1 MHHSSHR
8 SAAAAPAPV
17 RYNMYGFI
25 HKALRAFMADTLLRL
40 GRMDLADARE
50 VDATLQQVRELL
62 QFCRVHLDDENR
74 FVHPALEAC
83 EPGSAARIAGE
94 HVHHEE
100 DIALL
105 LEQVDALEQLRVD
118 DAAGEAANNLYRW
131 FALFVGENF
140 QHMDYEEREHNAV
153 LWAHYSDAQLQA
165 IEGALVASLPPQAS
179 ALGLRWMLPSLNHAE
194 RLQLLGGIRANA
206 PDHVFG
212 GALALARAHLDEQD
226 WRKLS
231 AALALPAAQAA

>member
-1 MHHSSHR
+1 
-8 SAAAAPAPV
+8 V

-25 HKALRAFMADTLLRL
+25 HKALRAFMTDTLLRL
-40 GRMDLADARE
+40 GRMDLTDAGE
-50 VDATLQQVRELL
+50 VDATLRQARDLL
-62 QFCRVHLDDENR
+62 GFCRVHLDDENR

-100 DIALL
+100 DITLL
-105 LEQVDALEQLRVD
+105 LEQVDALEQLRAD
-118 DAAGEAANNLYRW
+118 DAAGEAANHLYRW

-153 LWAHYSDAQLQA
+153 LWAHYSDAELLA
-165 IEGALVASLPPQAS
+165 IEGALVASLPPQAN
-179 ALGLRWMLPSLNHAE
+179 ALGLRWMLPAINHAE
-194 RLQLLGGIRANA
+194 RMTLLGGIRAHA
-206 PDHVFG
+206 PAAAFD
-212 GALALARAHLDEQD
+212 GALALARSQLDEHD

>member
-1 MHHSSHR
+1 MHSPSIR
-8 SAAAAPAPV
+8 SAAAAPAPA

-50 VDATLQQVRELL
+50 VDATLRQARELL
-62 QFCRVHLDDENR
+62 GFCRVHLDDENR

-94 HVHHEE
+94 HLHHEE

-105 LEQVDALEQLRVD
+105 LEQLDVLEQRRAD
-118 DAAGEAANNLYRW
+118 GTAGEAANHLYRW
-131 FALFVGENF
+131 FALFVGGNF
-140 QHMDYEEREHNAV
+140 EHMDYEEREHNAV
-153 LWAHYSDAQLQA
+153 LWAHYSDAELQA
-165 IEGALVASLPPQAS
+165 IEGALVASLPPEAN
-179 ALGLRWMLPSLNHAE
+179 ALALRWMLPSISHAE
-194 RLQLLGGIRANA
+194 RMQLLGGIRANA

-212 GALALARAHLDEQD
+212 GALALARAQLDEHD

-231 AALALPAAQAA
+231 VALALPAALAA

>member
-1 MHHSSHR
+1 MHNPSHR
-8 SAAAAPAPV
+8 STAAVSAPV

-25 HKALRAFMADTLLRL
+25 HKALRAFMADTLLQL

-50 VDATLQQVRELL
+50 VNATLQQARELL
-62 QFCRVHLDDENR
+62 GFCRVHLDDENR

-105 LEQVDALEQLRVD
+105 LEQIDALEHRHAD
-118 DAAGEAANNLYRW
+118 EAANGLYRR
-131 FALFVGENF
+131 FAVFVGGNF
-140 QHMDYEEREHNAV
+140 EHMEYEEREHNAV
-153 LWAHYSDAQLQA
+153 LWAHYSDAQLRA

-179 ALGLRWMLPSLNHAE
+179 ALGLRWMLPSIAHAE
-194 RLQLLGGIRANA
+194 RVALLGGIRAHA
-206 PDHVFG
+206 PAVAFD
-212 GALALARAHLDEQD
+212 GALALARAHLDAHD
-226 WRKLS
+226 WQKLS
-231 AALALPAAQAA
+231 AALALPQAA